1 MSSASDVRDLLAR
14 FNLRPRKSLGQNF
27 LVDDAALDR
36 IVAAA
41 DLTPEDTVLE
51 IGPGLGT
58 LTRRLARAAGQVISV
73 ELDQNLIPVLRH
85 TLAGYSNVE
94 LVHGDILELDPAS
107 LVGESLRGQT
117 DHPTTRPRDHAATRP
132 PDYPTT
138 RPPDHP
144 TTRLPDYKVVANLP
158 YYITSAVIRHLLEAP
173 ARPSRLILTVQLEV
187 AQRLIAGPGDMSLL
201 AVGVQL
207 YGAPTIVT
215 RIKAGAFYPA
225 PKVDSAVVR
234 IEVHAQPPAEV
245 RDVDYFFAVVRAGF
259 GQKRKQLHNSL
270 RIGLSL
276 PAEVVEA
283 ALAKAG
289 IDAKRRAET
298 LTLDEWAA
306 LANALRVEM

>member
-1 MSSASDVRDLLAR
+1 MSSASEVRDLLAR
-14 FNLRPRKSLGQNF
+14 FSLRPRKSLGQNF

-41 DLTPEDTVLE
+41 DLTSEDTVLE

-58 LTRRLARAAGQVISV
+58 LTRRLARAAGQVIAV
-73 ELDQNLIPVLRH
+73 ELDQNLIPILRH
-85 TLAGYSNVE
+85 TLAGCSNIE
-94 LVHGDILELDPAS
+94 LVHGDILKLDPPS
-107 LVGESLRGQT
+107 LVDESLRGQT
-117 DHPTTRPRDHAATRP
+117 VRPTTRPRDYPTTQL
-132 PDYPTT
+132 PDYPT
-138 RPPDHP
+138 P
-144 TTRLPDYKVVANLP
+144 RLSHYKVVANLP

-173 ARPSRLILTVQLEV
+173 VRPSRLILTVQLEV

-201 AVGVQL
+201 AVGVQF
-207 YGAPTIVT
+207 YGAPAIVT
-215 RIKAGAFYPA
+215 RIKAGMFYPA

-234 IEVHAQPPAEV
+234 IEVHAQPPAAV
-245 RDVDYFFAVVRAGF
+245 RDVDHFFAVVRAGF

-298 LTLDEWAA
+298 LTLEEWAA
-306 LANALRVEM
+306 LAGALPDMK

>member
-1 MSSASDVRDLLAR
+1 MSSASEVRDLLAR

-51 IGPGLGT
+51 IGPGLGA
-58 LTRRLARAAGQVISV
+58 LTRRLARAAGQVIAV
-73 ELDQNLIPVLRH
+73 ELDQNLIPILRH
-85 TLAGYSNVE
+85 TLSGYSNIE
-94 LVHGDILELDPAS
+94 LVHGNILELDPPS

-117 DHPTTRPRDHAATRP
+117 DHATTRP
-132 PDYPTT
+132 PDYT
-138 RPPDHP
+138 
-144 TTRLPDYKVVANLP
+144 TTRLSHYKVVANLP

-207 YGAPTIVT
+207 YGAPAIVT
-215 RIKAGAFYPA
+215 RIKAGSFYPA

-234 IEVHAQPPAEV
+234 IEVHAQPPVEV
-245 RDVDYFFAVVRAGF
+245 RDVDHFFAVVRAGF

-298 LTLDEWAA
+298 LTLEEWAA
-306 LANALRVEM
+306 LAQTLPDMK

>member
-1 MSSASDVRDLLAR
+1 MSSASEVRDLLAR

-36 IVAAA
+36 IVSAA

-58 LTRRLARAAGQVISV
+58 LTRRLARAAGQVIAV
-73 ELDQNLIPVLRH
+73 ELDQNLIPILRY
-85 TLAGYSNVE
+85 TLAGYSNIE
-94 LVHGDILELDPAS
+94 LVHGDILKIDPPS
-107 LVGESLRGQT
+107 LVGESLHG
-117 DHPTTRPRDHAATRP
+117 PT
-132 PDYPTT
+132 
-138 RPPDHP
+138 DHP
-144 TTRLPDYKVVANLP
+144 TTRLPDYSTTPSPHYKVVANLP

-201 AVGVQL
+201 AVGVQF
-207 YGAPTIVT
+207 YGAPAIVT
-215 RIKAGAFYPA
+215 RIKAGSFYPA

-234 IEVHAQPPAEV
+234 IEVHAQPPVEV
-245 RDVDYFFAVVRAGF
+245 RDVDHFFAVVRAGF

-298 LTLDEWAA
+298 LALEEWAA
-306 LANALRVEM
+306 LAQTLPDMK